1 MRWGHCFNLLNDR
14 LPWIDLVDNSEET
27 GKFGPMPRQGFQLLD
42 QVISSLVGQ
51 QGKLVDI
58 TPVAF
63 LRQLKR
69 VLLEVERPQQLIDGE
84 RRQVFLVNLDVLAS
98 AEACLTGATH

>member
-1 MRWGHCFNLLNDR
+1 MSWGHCFNLLNDR

-27 GKFGPMPRQGFQLLD
+27 SKFGSMPRQGFQLLD

-84 RRQVFLVNLDVLAS
+84 RGQVFLVDLDVLAP